1 MIGLRSLA
9 PFAAPP
15 RVPAARCEVCAAPI
29 APQHRHVVEI
39 GVRGVACAC
48 QACAILFER
57 GDQANRY
64 RTVPDRVRRDP
75 TFALS
80 PAQLGVPVGLAC
92 FVREDE
98 RVVSWYPGPAGITDA
113 ELDDAAWDALAAA
126 TPLARELVAHV
137 EALLVYTPRSAP
149 PRGCYLV
156 PVTAA
161 YDLAGRLRTSWRG
174 FMGGSEAD
182 AQLASF
188 FAELDARGDKR

>member
-15 RVPAARCEVCAAPI
+15 RASAARCEVCASPL
-29 APQHRHVVEI
+29 PERHRHVVEI
-39 GVRGVACAC
+39 GARGVACAC

-75 TFALS
+75 AFAL
-80 PAQLGVPVGLAC
+80 PAAQLGVPVGLAC
-92 FVREDE
+92 FVREGE
-98 RVVSWYPGPAGITDA
+98 RAVTWYPGPAGITDG

-126 TPLARELVAHV
+126 TPLARELVPYV

-149 PRGCYLV
+149 SRGGYLV

-161 YDLAGRLRTSWRG
+161 YELAGRLRASWQG
-174 FMGGSEAD
+174 FTGGGEAEG
-182 AQLASF
+182 QLAAF
-188 FAELDARGDKR
+188 FAELDARGDRR